1 MEKLIEILEDIQPD
15 ADYESCTTLIDDGI
29 LDSFAILSIVS
40 ELQDEFDIT
49 ITPADIIPD
58 NFNSA
63 KALWDMVCRL
73 KCLWQGVFA
82 QAGIYG
88 RKFLLD
94 NHTLTC

>member
-49 ITPADIIPD
+49 ITPADIISD

-73 KCLWQGVFA
+73 KG
-82 QAGIYG
+82 
-88 RKFLLD
+88 
-94 NHTLTC
+94 